1 MHITITPPP
10 PHILDLSLISC
21 IELYG
26 RYYECHIINV
36 SVCIRGGG
44 GGAGWVNA
52 MFDMII

>member
-1 MHITITPPP
+1 MPITITPP
-10 PHILDLSLISC
+10 HILGLSLISC

-36 SVCIRGGG
+36 SVCIW